1 MKNSFALVIMC
12 LALVMSALYGV
23 AFAHGTEMH
32 GEMAKTD
39 MQMHKLHAMMPTFAV
54 ASAKLKL
61 ALEKGNATAVAAEAR
76 KILVALPDLKKS
88 QPHKNVAQREIFVKF
103 ATNLEKSVTTTV
115 SLAKKGDL
123 AGARTAFKKA
133 EDTCAA
139 CHAIFRD

>member
-12 LALVMSALYGV
+12 LALVMSDLYGV
-23 AFAHGTEMH
+23 AFAQGTEMH

-39 MQMHKLHAMMPTFAV
+39 IQMHKLHAMMPIFAV

-61 ALEKGNATAVAAEAR
+61 ALEKGDVTAVAAEAR

-88 QPHKNVAQREIFVKF
+88 QPHKNVDQREKFVEF
-103 ATNLEKSVTTTV
+103 AANLEKTVTTTV

-133 EDTCAA
+133 EDTCAS